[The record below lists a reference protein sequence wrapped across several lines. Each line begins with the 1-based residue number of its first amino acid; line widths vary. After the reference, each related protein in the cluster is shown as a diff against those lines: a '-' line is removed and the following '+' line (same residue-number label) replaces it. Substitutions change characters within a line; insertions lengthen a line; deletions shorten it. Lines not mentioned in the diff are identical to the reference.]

1 MAFTND
7 LGPRS
12 IYLFSKMGDSA
23 PKKSSGILRKL
34 FDLLLLGG
42 LVGISIYLIV
52 DAQNRKDEENVNPV
66 EPNYR

>member
-1 MAFTND
+1 
-7 LGPRS
+7 
-12 IYLFSKMGDSA
+12 MGDSA

-34 FDLLLLGG
+34 FDILLLGG

-52 DAQNRKDEENVNPV
+52 DAQKRKDEENVNPV